1 MNIAIIGYGRMG
13 KTIENIARERGH
25 KIVVV
30 IDVDNEDD
38 IHQLRE
44 KNVDVAIEFTQ
55 PESAYN
61 NITTMLQ
68 QEVSVVSGT
77 TGWLDKMQE
86 VTELAEETGTGFFYA
101 PNYSVGVNLFF
112 AISEYAAEL
121 MNKFPDFDVH
131 IEEVHHI
138 HKLDSPSGTA
148 IHLANEIIEKSNRK
162 STWINE
168 KSEKSNELSILSD
181 RKPDVPGIHSAVF
194 SGEHDVIE
202 LKHTASSRLGFA
214 TGAVL
219 AAEYL
224 NGKKGNFSMKD
235 LLNIS

>member
-86 VTELAEETGTGFFYA
+86 VTELAEETGTGFFYS

-168 KSEKSNELSILSD
+168 KSEKSNELSILSN